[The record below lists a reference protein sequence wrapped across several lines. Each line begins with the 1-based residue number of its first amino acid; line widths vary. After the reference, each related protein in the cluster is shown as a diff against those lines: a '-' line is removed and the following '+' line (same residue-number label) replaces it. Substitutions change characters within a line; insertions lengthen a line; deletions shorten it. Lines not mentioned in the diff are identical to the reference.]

1 MITDEMAAKFHLPP
15 INEYPFSERDWWETF
30 LIQSDRE
37 ALRALEEQLLGT
49 AKRGADCSEL
59 LAARQEARQAIE
71 AFDNGKGEK

>member
-1 MITDEMAAKFHLPP
+1 MITNEMAAKFQLPP
-15 INEYPFSERDWWETF
+15 IDEYPFPERDWWETF

-49 AKRGADCSEL
+49 AKKGADYSEL

-71 AFDNGKGEK
+71 AIDGKGEK